1 MDMAEYKE
9 EFVNE
14 AREHLQILNQSLL
27 DLEHDTSNMDLLN
40 NIFRAAHTLKGSS
53 ATMGFME
60 LNKLTHRMEN
70 VLDAIRN
77 GETAVTSVVLDTTF
91 DCFDMLE

>member
-1 MDMAEYKE
+1 MDMDMAEYKE

-40 NIFRAAHTLKGSS
+40 NILRAAHTLKGSS
-53 ATMGFME
+53 ATMGCME
-60 LNKLTHRMEN
+60 FNKLT
-70 VLDAIRN
+70 
-77 GETAVTSVVLDTTF
+77 
-91 DCFDMLE
+91 